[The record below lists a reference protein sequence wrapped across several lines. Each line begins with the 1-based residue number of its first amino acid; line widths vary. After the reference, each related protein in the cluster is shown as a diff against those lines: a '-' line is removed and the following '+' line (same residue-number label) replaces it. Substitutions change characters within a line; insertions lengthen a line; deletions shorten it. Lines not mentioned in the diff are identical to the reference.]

1 VRYDA
6 LTFGLHSFD
15 EGGGALPV
23 RDVSREGETLG
34 VYNAELN
41 EFRVNGHNR
50 TCEEQLR
57 LLCRVRFLQHESRG
71 FD

>member
-1 VRYDA
+1 MHSLSGCTL
-6 LTFGLHSFD
+6 LTRV
-15 EGGGALPV
+15 EVPYRCAMC
-23 RDVSREGETLG
+23 REKERLW
-34 VYNAELN
+34 VFIYAELN